1 MASLVLPTPLSHHS
15 PSAARRSSLLHS
27 PKIYS
32 PSLRCSSTASFRQQ
46 TLTSPPPEYLLPH
59 ISASAAQ
66 SPFSSIRSDGD
77 IIGLLLK
84 ERIMFLGDEIDDF
97 VADAIV
103 SQMLL
108 LDAQN
113 PNKDIRLFI
122 NSPGGTLS
130 STMAIF
136 DVLRLVRSDVST
148 IAFGSSASTASII
161 LAGGTKGKRFAMPS
175 TRIMIHQPLGSFSG
189 LAFDVEV
196 QAREISQNRENVIRI
211 YSEITGRSFEQVEK
225 DIDKDKYMSPI
236 EAVEYG
242 IIDGIIH
249 RDSII
254 PLVPVLAGVKASAFN
269 IEEVSEDPK
278 KLPTPENP

>member
-1 MASLVLPTPLSHHS
+1 P
-15 PSAARRSSLLHS
+15 
-27 PKIYS
+27 
-32 PSLRCSSTASFRQQ
+32 LRCSSTASFRHQ
-46 TLTSPPPEYLLPH
+46 TLTSPPPGYLLPH

-66 SPFSSIRSDGD
+66 SPFASIRSDGD

-84 ERIMFLGDEIDDF
+84 ERIMFLGNEIDDF

-148 IAFGSSASTASII
+148 IALGSSASTASII

-175 TRIMIHQPLGSFSG
+175 TRIMIHQPLGSISG
-189 LAFDVEV
+189 PAFDVEV
-196 QAREISQNRENVIRI
+196 QAREITHNRENVIRI
-211 YSEITGRSFEQVEK
+211 YSEITGRPYKQVEEE
-225 DIDKDKYMSPI
+225 IDRDKYMSPI

-242 IIDGIIH
+242 IIDGIID

-254 PLVPVLAGVKASAFN
+254 PLVPVLEGVKASAFN